1 MVSSKPLKLPMV
13 SPKYFEGFKP
23 ELLAVKVGWNFKKKI
38 GVTKKRHAA
47 NFGIWSPKRLS
58 TLANG
63 VVLSWYSFRNPILI
77 IVAVSFFCD
86 AAYFRWRIKNFRLC
100 WLWAAITPVQK
111 LRTPISHTFLE
122 SSGRQ
127 LSHGATHIGSTTSE
141 CWVIVG
147 NTKKYIFLRF
157 WVSVRKKNS
166 SGRRSDNI
174 DASGLPNSS
183 SESWRPE
190 DSENVVVF
198 EIWRFWT
205 GVMVAQSQVIKKSV
219 RKNWCFQA

>member
-1 MVSSKPLKLPMV
+1 MWEFSS
-13 SPKYFEGFKP
+13 FEGFKP

-86 AAYFRWRIKNFRLC
+86 AAYFRWRVQNFRLC

-190 DSENVVVF
+190 DSENVGVF

-219 RKNWCFQA
+219 HKNWCFQA

>member
-1 MVSSKPLKLPMV
+1 MWYFSS
-13 SPKYFEGFKP
+13 FEGFKP

-47 NFGIWSPKRLS
+47 NFGIWCPKRSS

-63 VVLSWYSFRNPILI
+63 VVLSWCSFRNPILI

-86 AAYFRWRIKNFRLC
+86 AAYFRWRVKNFRLC
-100 WLWAAITPVQK
+100 WLWAAITPVQNF
-111 LRTPISHTFLE
+111 RTPITHTFLE

-141 CWVIVG
+141 CWVIVR

-174 DASGLPNSS
+174 
-183 SESWRPE
+183 EYWRKGP
-190 DSENVVVF
+190 
-198 EIWRFWT
+198 
-205 GVMVAQSQVIKKSV
+205 SQ
-219 RKNWCFQA
+219 

>member
-1 MVSSKPLKLPMV
+1 MLFVSKPNFHYCGRSLFLWRRLFSVTSQKLQT
-13 SPKYFEGFKP
+13 
-23 ELLAVKVGWNFKKKI
+23 LLTLSCHNSRSETPNPDKSHI
-38 GVTKKRHAA
+38 
-47 NFGIWSPKRLS
+47 FGIVGTS
-58 TLANG
+58 AF
-63 VVLSWYSFRNPILI
+63 SW
-77 IVAVSFFCD
+77 
-86 AAYFRWRIKNFRLC
+86 
-100 WLWAAITPVQK
+100 
-111 LRTPISHTFLE
+111 
-122 SSGRQ
+122 
-127 LSHGATHIGSTTSE
+127 STTSE

-166 SGRRSDNI
+166 TGRRSDNI

-219 RKNWCFQA
+219 HKNWCFQA

>member
-1 MVSSKPLKLPMV
+1 MWYFSS
-13 SPKYFEGFKP
+13 FEGFKP

-47 NFGIWSPKRLS
+47 NFGIWCPKRSS
-58 TLANG
+58 TLANR
-63 VVLSWYSFRNPILI
+63 VVLSWWSFRNPILI

-86 AAYFRWRIKNFRLC
+86 AAYFRGRVENCRLC

-147 NTKKYIFLRF
+147 NTKKIHFFVFLG
-157 WVSVRKKNS
+157 VRSQK
-166 SGRRSDNI
+166 I
-174 DASGLPNSS
+174 Q
-183 SESWRPE
+183 
-190 DSENVVVF
+190 
-198 EIWRFWT
+198 
-205 GVMVAQSQVIKKSV
+205 VAADRTILTPAAFPIAHLKADVLRIPKM
-219 RKNWCFQA
+219 W

>member
-1 MVSSKPLKLPMV
+1 MWYFSS
-13 SPKYFEGFKP
+13 FEGFKP

-47 NFGIWSPKRLS
+47 NFGIWCPKRSS
-58 TLANG
+58 TLANR
-63 VVLSWYSFRNPILI
+63 VVLSWWSFRNPILI

-86 AAYFRWRIKNFRLC
+86 AAYFRGRVENCRLC

-111 LRTPISHTFLE
+111 LRPPISHTFLE

-147 NTKKYIFLRF
+147 NTKKYIFLCF

-205 GVMVAQSQVIKKSV
+205 GVMAAQSQVIKKSV
-219 RKNWCFQA
+219 HLNWCFQA